1 MKQIGEFGDKIL
13 PNINENT
20 TCFGRLKKKKTKETV
35 KREQEKEGG
44 WSRKAERNSDCGIW
58 NTKCVF

>member
-1 MKQIGEFGDKIL
+1 MRIQLALEDF
-13 PNINENT
+13 
-20 TCFGRLKKKKTKETV
+20 KKKKTKETV
-35 KREQEKEGG
+35 KREQEREGG

>member
-1 MKQIGEFGDKIL
+1 MRIQLALEDLK
-13 PNINENT
+13 
-20 TCFGRLKKKKTKETV
+20 KKKKTKETV
-35 KREQEKEGG
+35 KREQEREGG